1 MFSYMSQNG
10 KVTYNLVE
18 LVVDKEID
26 ILTLPTTHAPGSTAF
41 VVETSK
47 AYMLSNEHTW
57 EELK

>member
-10 KVTYNLVE
+10 KITYNLVE

-26 ILTLPTTHAPGSTAF
+26 ILTLLTTYAPGSTVF
-41 VVETSK
+41 VIETSK